1 MDTVPDEQLVER
13 VRGGETA
20 LYELLMRRY
29 NKRLYRVARSV
40 LRNPG
45 EAEDVVQEAFVRAYT
60 HLDQFLGTAKFSTWL
75 TKIAVYES
83 LARLRQRNRISDRIS
98 DDGASAESEGPGIME
113 SLKSS
118 MPGPEEQALE
128 NQAVQIL
135 EDAVD
140 GLPDNL
146 RSVFMIREI
155 EEMST
160 AETAECLG
168 LTEAAAKIRLHR
180 ARKLLRRQLYER
192 VGAESSE
199 AFRFLGVRCD
209 RIVNAV
215 MKRIMPPSGN

>member
-1 MDTVPDEQLVER
+1 MDTVPDEQLVDR
-13 VRGGETA
+13 VRRGETA

-75 TKIAVYES
+75 TKIAFYES
-83 LARLRQRNRISDRIS
+83 LARLRQRNRLSND
-98 DDGASAESEGPGIME
+98 SASEGSEKPGIIE
-113 SLKSS
+113 GLTSS
-118 MPGPEEQALE
+118 TPGPEEQVIGKQTVE
-128 NQAVQIL
+128 IL

-146 RSVFMIREI
+146 RSVFMMREI

-192 VGAESSE
+192 VGALGGQ

-209 RIVNAV
+209 RIVSGV
-215 MKRIMPPSGN
+215 MERIAPPSGN

>member
-1 MDTVPDEQLVER
+1 LDTATDEQLVEG
-13 VRGGETA
+13 VRRGETA

-75 TKIAVYES
+75 TKIAFYES
-83 LARLRQRNRISDRIS
+83 LARVRQRSRISND
-98 DDGASAESEGPGIME
+98 SAGPEKPGILE
-113 SLKSS
+113 SLRSS
-118 MPGPEEQALE
+118 MPGPEEQVME
-128 NQAVQIL
+128 KQAVEIL

-155 EEMST
+155 EELST

-168 LTEAAAKIRLHR
+168 LTEAAVKIRLHR
-180 ARKLLRRQLYER
+180 ARKLLRRQLYES
-192 VGAESSE
+192 VGATRGQ

-209 RIVNAV
+209 RIVNGV
-215 MKRIMPPSGN
+215 MERITPPSGN

>member
-1 MDTVPDEQLVER
+1 LDTVSDEQIVER
-13 VRGGETA
+13 VRRGETE

-29 NKRLYRVARSV
+29 NQRLYRVAMSV

-75 TKIAVYES
+75 TKIAFYES
-83 LARLRQRNRISDRIS
+83 LARLRQRNRLSND
-98 DDGASAESEGPGIME
+98 SASEGPEKPGIIE
-113 SLKSS
+113 GLTSS
-118 MPGPEEQALE
+118 TPGPEEQVME
-128 NQAVQIL
+128 KQAVEIL

-146 RSVFMIREI
+146 RSVFMMREI

-192 VGAESSE
+192 VGAVSGQ
-199 AFRFLGVRCD
+199 AYRFLGVRCD
-209 RIVNAV
+209 RVVNAV
-215 MKRIMPPSGN
+215 MERIAPPAGN

>member
-1 MDTVPDEQLVER
+1 LDTEPDEQLVDR
-13 VRGGETA
+13 VRRGETA
-20 LYELLMRRY
+20 LYEVLMRRY

-45 EAEDVVQEAFVRAYT
+45 EAEDVVQEAFVRAYA

-83 LARLRQRNRISDRIS
+83 LARLRQRNRISNDS
-98 DDGASAESEGPGIME
+98 AGADPKKPGIME
-113 SLKSS
+113 SLESS
-118 MPGPEEQALE
+118 MPGPEEQVME
-128 NQAVQIL
+128 KQAVEIL

-146 RSVFMIREI
+146 RLVFMIREI

-168 LTEAAAKIRLHR
+168 LSEAAVKIRLHR
-180 ARKLLRRQLYER
+180 ARKLLRRQLYES
-192 VGAESSE
+192 VGAVSSQ

-209 RIVNAV
+209 RIVDGV
-215 MKRIMPPSGN
+215 MGRIAPPSGN

>member
-1 MDTVPDEQLVER
+1 MH
-13 VRGGETA
+13 
-20 LYELLMRRY
+20 RY

-40 LRNPG
+40 LRNPA
-45 EAEDVVQEAFVRAYT
+45 EAEDVVQEAFVRAYA
-60 HLDQFLGTAKFSTWL
+60 HLEQFSGTARFSTWL
-75 TKIAVYES
+75 TKIAFYES
-83 LARLRQRNRISDRIS
+83 LARLRQRNRISDGRDS
-98 DDGASAESEGPGIME
+98 AGSEKSGAME
-113 SLKSS
+113 SLRSS
-118 MPGPEEQALE
+118 MPGPEEQVIGK
-128 NQAVQIL
+128 QAVEIL

-146 RSVFMIREI
+146 RSVFMMREI

-192 VGAESSE
+192 VGAVSGQ

-209 RIVNAV
+209 RIVSGV
-215 MKRIMPPSGN
+215 MERIAPPSGY

>member
-1 MDTVPDEQLVER
+1 LESVSDEQLVQR
-13 VRGGETA
+13 VREGETA

-75 TKIAVYES
+75 TKIAFYES
-83 LARLRQRNRISDRIS
+83 LARLRQRNRLSND
-98 DDGASAESEGPGIME
+98 SASEGSEKPGIIE
-113 SLKSS
+113 GLTSS
-118 MPGPEEQALE
+118 MPGPEEQVIE
-128 NQAVQIL
+128 KQAVEIL

-146 RSVFMIREI
+146 RSVFMMREI

-192 VGAESSE
+192 VGAISGQS
-199 AFRFLGVRCD
+199 FRFLGVRCD

-215 MKRIMPPSGN
+215 MGRITPPSGN

>member
-1 MDTVPDEQLVER
+1 LDTVTDEQLVER
-13 VRGGETA
+13 VRRGETD

-45 EAEDVVQEAFVRAYT
+45 EAEDVVQEAFVRAYA

-83 LARLRQRNRISDRIS
+83 LARLRQRNRISD
-98 DDGASAESEGPGIME
+98 DSAHAGPEKPGVMD

-118 MPGPEEQALE
+118 MPGPEEQVLE
-128 NQAVQIL
+128 KQAVQIL

-168 LTEAAAKIRLHR
+168 LTESAVKIRLHR
-180 ARKLLRRQLYER
+180 ARKLLRRQLYEQ
-192 VGAESSE
+192 VGAVTGQ

-209 RIVNAV
+209 RIVSGV
-215 MKRIMPPSGN
+215 MQRIAPLSGN

>member
-1 MDTVPDEQLVER
+1 MDTVSDEQLVER
-13 VRGGETA
+13 VRRGETE

-29 NKRLYRVARSV
+29 NQRLYRVATSV

-75 TKIAVYES
+75 TKIAFYES
-83 LARLRQRNRISDRIS
+83 LARLRQRNRLSND
-98 DDGASAESEGPGIME
+98 SASEGQEKPGIIE
-113 SLKSS
+113 GLTSS
-118 MPGPEEQALE
+118 MPGPEALVIE
-128 NQAVQIL
+128 KQAVEIL

-146 RSVFMIREI
+146 RSVFVMREI

-180 ARKLLRRQLYER
+180 ARKLLRRQLYAR
-192 VGAESSE
+192 VGAVSGQ
-199 AFRFLGVRCD
+199 AYRFLGMRCD
-209 RIVNAV
+209 RVVHAV
-215 MKRIMPPSGN
+215 MERIAPPSGN